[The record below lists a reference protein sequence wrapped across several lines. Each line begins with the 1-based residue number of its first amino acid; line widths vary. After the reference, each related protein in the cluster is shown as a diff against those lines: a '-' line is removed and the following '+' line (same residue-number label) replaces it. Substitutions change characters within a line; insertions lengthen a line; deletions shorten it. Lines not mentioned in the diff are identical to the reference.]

1 MIDIE
6 NELYTRIAQ
15 RLRKEFDTLRFT
27 SICISG
33 EYVREPAKFP
43 HVTIVQQ
50 DNSSYEPTMTSLLMF
65 EVNVYSNK
73 LSGKKTECKQ
83 IMKIINE
90 EFMDMGF
97 RRTVL
102 RPIPNLY
109 DATIYRMVARYTGVV
124 NKDKIVC
131 RR

>member
-1 MIDIE
+1 
-6 NELYTRIAQ
+6 
-15 RLRKEFDTLRFT
+15 
-27 SICISG
+27 
-33 EYVREPAKFP
+33 
-43 HVTIVQQ
+43 
-50 DNSSYEPTMTSLLMF
+50 MTHEEVHSLLMF

-73 LSGKKTECKQ
+73 LSGRKTECKQ

-90 EFMDMGF
+90 EFMDRGF
-97 RRTVL
+97 RRTGL

-124 NKDKIVC
+124 SKDKIVC